1 MLQHNSVVARSY
13 DSATQQFQGSS
24 PIEGEAA
31 QIGAWGN
38 SQSPEG
44 AAELPPRQST
54 VEPLPVCAWSADHV
68 NKVRLI
74 GIVGGVPEVRQVGDQ
89 LVAQVSLGVRPKS
102 GNNLELTWLV
112 VDCWNAEAQQVAQ
125 YVQKGMQI
133 AVGGHLKQ
141 SKWTDKITGQ
151 RREALRVVAEY
162 VMAVDRTQGVLE
174 GTALGAVPKAAR
186 QRQPRERGPSTRGI
200 EVAQKTLDLF
210 NQGHSI
216 PDIGRLEG
224 KSVRTVT
231 SHLIDILTPDNYAHL
246 PQLASDLQLGPPG
259 SPWMTADEINE
270 AIETVLATSVGPDG
284 APATLDKLYLRQV
297 REAMSDH
304 PSAGVK
310 QASQEQLA
318 IEKEGLTYNQI
329 RLVIALKQHGIS
341 WNDVIVHNPAV
352 PLTQSPM
359 GAQQLQA
366 DPPQEEE
373 LPF

>member
-1 MLQHNSVVARSY
+1 MLQHSVVVARSY

-24 PIEGEAA
+24 SIEG
-31 QIGAWGN
+31 QSTPTGAWGN
-38 SQSPEG
+38 SQSLEG
-44 AAELPPRQST
+44 GAESPPQQST

-74 GIVGGVPEVRQVGDQ
+74 GIVGGAPEVRQVGDQ

-141 SKWTDKITGQ
+141 SKWTDKTTGQ

-162 VMAVDRTQGVLE
+162 VMAVDRTHGVLE
-174 GTALGAVPKAAR
+174 GTAAGAAPKAAR

-200 EVAQKTLDLF
+200 DVAQKTLDLF

-216 PDIGRLEG
+216 PDISRMEG

-231 SHLIDILTPDNYAHL
+231 GHLIDILTPDNHAHL
-246 PQLASDLQLGPPG
+246 PQLASDLELGPPG

-284 APATLDKLYLRQV
+284 APATLDKIYLRHV
-297 REAMSDH
+297 REAMGDH
-304 PSAGVK
+304 PTAGAK

-318 IEKEGLTYNQI
+318 IEKEGLTYHQI
-329 RLVIALKQHGIS
+329 RLVIALKQQGIS
-341 WNDVIVHNPAV
+341 WNDVIVQNPAV
-352 PLTQSPM
+352 PSIQSPM
-359 GAQQLQA
+359 GQQQA
-366 DPPQEEE
+366 NSHEEDDE
-373 LPF
+373 VPF